1 MGWQVVFST
10 RSRQD
15 LQRIVEFIAKDDPAA
30 AERFGLALIDQAETL
45 AKTPLMGI
53 ELRERPGTRFFP
65 LGQYLIIYRADA
77 AKETVRILRFWHG
90 ARGKR
95 PLR

>member
-15 LQRIVEFIAKDDPAA
+15 LRRIVEFIAKDDPAA
-30 AERFGLALIDQAETL
+30 AERFGFTLIECSESLANA
-45 AKTPLMGI
+45 PLMGI
-53 ELRERPGTRFFP
+53 PLRERPGTRFFP
-65 LGQYLIIYRADA
+65 VGNFLIICRADA
-77 AKETVRILRFWHG
+77 TRQTVRILRFWHA